1 MSLVLQIV
9 EYDTTKGMVT
19 DIWESDDRKL
29 LLRCAKRSQEWAP
42 GFTYSVYDPA
52 TSRNWDLKIVA
63 PKGCKVARPCID
75 GVSFLTWSPDATETP
90 ASVSDHAIDLTEE
103 ERKLLVNLL
112 STHTQAYDGPATRL
126 LNKLKDLR
134 GED

>member
-1 MSLVLQIV
+1 MSLTLQIV
-9 EYDTTKGMVT
+9 EYNTTKGMVT

-29 LLRCAKRSQEWAP
+29 LLRCAKRSQEWAE

-75 GVSFLTWSPDATETP
+75 GVSFLTWNPEATEPTP
-90 ASVSDHAIDLTEE
+90 EHAIDLTEE
-103 ERKLLVNLL
+103 ERKLLINLL
-112 STHTQAYDGPATRL
+112 STHTPAYDGPATRL
-126 LNKLKDLR
+126 LNRLKDLK